1 MTHAVRFVAVVAVLI
16 WGILAWFPLDQ
27 GPTPETDALRARAEA
42 GDAEAQFSLGGM
54 YEYGVGVPQDYV
66 EAVRWHRLA
75 ADQGHAGGQS
85 ALAGMYSDGE
95 GVSRDR
101 VEAHMLLNLAAAQP
115 RPERET
121 YVRGRDRAAD
131 LMTADQLAEAQ
142 RRARESTPTPEP

>member
-1 MTHAVRFVAVVAVLI
+1 MTHHLRLVAVVAVLTA
-16 WGILAWFPLDQ
+16 LAQCAPVQ
-27 GPTPETDALRARAEA
+27 EPTPETDTQRARAEA